1 MSSKSAVAVRLAEH
15 GAQAPTSRARKQF
28 NTLVK
33 KLEAERSR
41 LAAWQETLPLLRKLA
56 VEEFPPLARAY
67 DAVQKQLALLLDRA
81 HGHKSMGKR
90 NQDKLEGVICSI
102 ASDLLTS
109 GEDEELA
116 ALLKKY
122 LGEDDAAG
130 LFADEALFESL
141 AAALQEEMP
150 GFAPE
155 PEAARPLDDAK
166 PAKSAKPPKP
176 SARELRL
183 EAQTALLKQSV
194 RDIYR
199 KLASALHPDREA
211 DPAERTRKT
220 ELMQRVNAA
229 YQKEDLLALLELQL
243 EIEQIDQAALD
254 NLADERIAQ
263 YNAVLRGQLKELELD
278 NFRIEH
284 AVVIEWELPLSRR
297 PQPEQALRAI
307 REELADMRKLQAH
320 AEQELASLQDI
331 KAVKAWLKNVELFD
345 PDDDHWY

>member
-1 MSSKSAVAVRLAEH
+1 MSSKSTVAVRLAEND
-15 GAQAPTSRARKQF
+15 AQAPTSRARKQF

-41 LAAWQETLPLLRKLA
+41 LVAWQETLPLLRNLA
-56 VEEFPPLARAY
+56 IQEFPPLARAY
-67 DAVQKQLALLLDRA
+67 DAVQKQLALLLDQA

-102 ASDLLTS
+102 ASDLLQS

-116 ALLKKY
+116 MLLKKY
-122 LGEDDAAG
+122 LGKADAAD

-150 GFAPE
+150 ALAPKR
-155 PEAARPLDDAK
+155 EAARPSGDAK
-166 PAKSAKPPKP
+166 PAKPPKP

-183 EAQTALLKQSV
+183 EAQAALLKQSV

-199 KLASALHPDREA
+199 KLASALHPDRET
-211 DPAERTRKT
+211 DPAERIRKT

-263 YNAVLRGQLKELELD
+263 YNAVLQGQLKELELE
-278 NFRIEH
+278 NFRIEN
-284 AVVIEWELPLSRR
+284 AVAIEWELPFFRR
-297 PQPEQALRAI
+297 PKPEQALRAV
-307 REELADMRKLQAH
+307 REELQEMRKLQAH
-320 AEQELASLQDI
+320 AEQELALLHDI
-331 KAVKAWLKNVELFD
+331 KAVKAWLKDVELVH
-345 PDDDHWY
+345 PDDDQWY